1 MVQGTATVHSEPS
14 DALYFA
20 REAAKLRGVPEQEL
34 PTEPRKDAVY
44 IKVTPQRIRSWDY
57 S

>member
-14 DALYFA
+14 DALCFA